1 MSWAIG
7 RTAALLERL
16 AREFVARVRRSA
28 AAAVNPAEFSQ
39 PDVLAKK
46 SSDARPRQV
55 PDALRLRPEV
65 EKPLLDAGMPP
76 DGSSIYDTGKRPA
89 DTPEG
94 AARKF
99 VMWARAVGA
108 TGAFSVRTIS
118 ALYWECAEV
127 DHREPVAIDRFLR
140 ALKNAHGVR
149 ADSSASDRRRRVWI
163 IDPAR
168 PKTIAK
174 AQGAVTPKRLARS
187 PQLPQNALSRFV
199 PEDDYSSPQLL
210 QATAHDARRQGRAR
224 KQRGSR
230 NVRWGA

>member
-1 MSWAIG
+1 MSWAFSNPATVFRALRPRLFFWARIDTERG
-7 RTAALLERL
+7 SAAVETKPPETAQTAS
-16 AREFVARVRRSA
+16 ARV
-28 AAAVNPAEFSQ
+28 
-39 PDVLAKK
+39 
-46 SSDARPRQV
+46 SS
-55 PDALRLRPEV
+55 ALRLKPEV
-65 EKPLLDAGMPP
+65 EKPLIDAGMPP
-76 DGSSIYDTGKRPA
+76 EGSSIYDTGKRPA

-149 ADSSASDRRRRVWI
+149 EDSSASDRRRRVWI

-168 PKTIAK
+168 PKSVAK

-210 QATAHDARRQGRAR
+210 QATAHNARRLGRAR

-230 NVRWGA
+230 NVRWAE